1 MNMWA
6 DTLPNNS
13 FTSCKLLI
21 DVQKHRYHPYRFR
34 FTNRIIYRVKSTF
47 RKKYLFTRSLC
58 GITKILFG
66 SPKQTE
72 PTGIKAFRAP
82 READAKRQT
91 KKRVPGAEARRE
103 PRANKKK
110 RTPGNPAMG
119 LDRRIL
125 RR

>member
-72 PTGIKAFRAP
+72 PTGKTGKAFRKPQATGSG
-82 READAKRQT
+82 RQAGKT
-91 KKRVPGAEARRE
+91 KKGVPGA
-103 PRANKKK
+103 
-110 RTPGNPAMG
+110 
-119 LDRRIL
+119 
-125 RR
+125 

>member
-72 PTGIKAFRAP
+72 PTGNRKSLP
-82 READAKRQT
+82 
-91 KKRVPGAEARRE
+91 
-103 PRANKKK
+103 
-110 RTPGNPAMG
+110 
-119 LDRRIL
+119 
-125 RR
+125 

>member
-1 MNMWA
+1 MYEKICRRHRFSGNVKGFNGESLYGAMNMWA

-58 GITKILFG
+58 GITKIPFG

-72 PTGIKAFRAP
+72 PI
-82 READAKRQT
+82 
-91 KKRVPGAEARRE
+91 
-103 PRANKKK
+103 
-110 RTPGNPAMG
+110 GNRKSLP
-119 LDRRIL
+119 
-125 RR
+125 